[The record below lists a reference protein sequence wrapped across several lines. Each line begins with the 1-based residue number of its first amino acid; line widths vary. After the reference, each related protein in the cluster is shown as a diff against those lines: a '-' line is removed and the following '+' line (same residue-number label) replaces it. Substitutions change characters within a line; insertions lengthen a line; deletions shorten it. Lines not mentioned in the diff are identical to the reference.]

1 MSRLISSSKLIEDAW
16 VRLAD
21 DQAIGDHKNVVISL
35 NRLIQCWDQLNN
47 MPVNLGVELEPNAE
61 LADVLNYIDHLQIIV
76 LRFEVFS
83 DGRAFSQARLLR
95 DRYAFC
101 GDIRAV
107 GDVICDQLWFMRRSG
122 FNQFELAIGEDIELA
137 FKTFNQI
144 SLTYQA
150 ELRQSCHR

>member
-1 MSRLISSSKLIEDAW
+1 M
-16 VRLAD
+16 
-21 DQAIGDHKNVVISL
+21 
-35 NRLIQCWDQLNN
+35 
-47 MPVNLGVELEPNAE
+47 ELEPDAE

-83 DGRAFSQARLLR
+83 NGRAFSQARLLR

-150 ELRQSCHR
+150 ELQQSCHR